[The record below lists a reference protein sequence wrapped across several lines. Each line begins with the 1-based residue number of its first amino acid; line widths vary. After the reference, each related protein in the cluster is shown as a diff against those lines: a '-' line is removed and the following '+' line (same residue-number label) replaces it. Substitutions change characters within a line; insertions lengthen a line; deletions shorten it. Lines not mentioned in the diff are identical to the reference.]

1 MSRASDRNRW
11 QHMQPATRVLGSK
24 AAEAAKTD
32 LGIRQA
38 LEEAREVWA
47 NNIYVAV
54 VTRDPAGVVNCI
66 SVHRHDRSALRDWRH
81 LQYIKNDIAGPEA
94 DAFERFPP
102 ESQLV
107 DTANEAWIWVLP
119 EPIQPGLLGGR
130 RVIGTPEE
138 ARRVG
143 AVQRPREEDLTWPE

>member
-11 QHMQPATRVLGSK
+11 QHMQPARPVLNPK
-24 AAEAAKTD
+24 AVEAARTD
-32 LGIRQA
+32 AGIRQA
-38 LEEAREVWA
+38 LAEAREVWV
-47 NNIYVAV
+47 NNLYTATVQ
-54 VTRDPAGVVNCI
+54 RDPKGKVNSI

-107 DTANEAWIWVLP
+107 DTANESWIWVLP
-119 EPIQPGLLGGR
+119 EPIRDGLLGGVR
-130 RVIGTPEE
+130 NIGTPEQ

-143 AVQRPREEDLTWPE
+143 AVQRTREEGLTWPE